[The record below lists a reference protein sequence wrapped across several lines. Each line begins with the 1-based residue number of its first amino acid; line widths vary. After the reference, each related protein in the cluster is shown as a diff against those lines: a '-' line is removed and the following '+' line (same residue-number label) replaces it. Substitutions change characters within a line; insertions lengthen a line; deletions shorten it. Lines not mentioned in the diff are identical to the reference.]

1 MRPLSLSESRYYAA
15 YRDLLDS
22 ERWRRLE
29 NWGARTQRLLFASTG
44 TKDPRASDTLY
55 VGALAAPNTFN
66 TIPEETLS
74 HFTDHGEAAPRS
86 EFDRQLAE
94 TPDAFAER
102 LAAYLKRPMEK
113 LKAGPANGSP

>member
-1 MRPLSLSESRYYAA
+1 MSESRHYAA

-66 TIPEETLS
+66 TIPEQTLS

-94 TPDAFAER
+94 TPDAFAGR